1 MILIIDTTYKS
12 FVKTSLIYPSVT
24 LIADLSLNHA
34 LAVLKQYWSPFN
46 TVHAGHAG
54 HNMLASHSSHTG
66 HIICSFPC
74 FTDIWSVKQGKLKLL

>member
-1 MILIIDTTYKS
+1 MILILHTNYKR
-12 FVKTSLIYPSVT
+12 FVKTSLIYPFVY
-24 LIADLSLNHA
+24 LIAGLSLNHT
-34 LAVLKQYWSPFN
+34 LADYNQYWSPFN

-74 FTDIWSVKQGKLKLL
+74 FTDISSVKQGKLKLL